1 LRWKIFSFCLTG
13 RKNKKGAT
21 KILRYQELLQINGTL
36 CTDSPH
42 NKFQVANQHWNSA
55 SEMFYNFNFKNT
67 WKNKS
72 SELLRSDVVFVLLWC
87 SFFCK
92 VFSLLSKDKMEY
104 YFEGMKIRVILSL
117 SSNKCWTILKK
128 IDRKVL
134 RTSKPFQIFLQNSS
148 HLELKY
154 KIDKWSY
161 FCIKLKLPWQRGN
174 IIG

>member
-1 LRWKIFSFCLTG
+1 MRWKIFSFCLTG

-128 IDRKVL
+128 LTGRYWEHL
-134 RTSKPFQIFLQNSS
+134 RLFK
-148 HLELKY
+148 
-154 KIDKWSY
+154 Y
-161 FCIKLKLPWQRGN
+161 FCRILH
-174 IIG
+174 I